1 MLQAV
6 NTNSEVCLCVLS
18 VRYEGN
24 DAASHEIDLNQ
35 LGVSIQG
42 FASVF
47 ALCANTLAT
56 GRLTLQLDALDVR
69 VVSLPVAEH
78 RCFEVLA
85 MVKSMAT
92 SRDLWSGAF
101 GAVLAVVVQYV
112 LSRRDQDQMRFS
124 DKALQ
129 FAQDGMQ
136 FAEDRMRLVQDQ
148 TRHMNEAMQTMQA
161 TMQSQA
167 KSMNEALQQS
177 QQNNQ
182 QNFET
187 LKALADK
194 LADALRPA
202 ARQALSPIDH
212 SCQRI
217 DLYAEGKQF
226 MTLDSDHKRAFSQN
240 SGTVTEHLEPYVG
253 VISQFDMTTGACRLT
268 LEGATSRIPAIVV
281 DPVFDRP
288 NNRYVK
294 AMTSAD
300 PIRFL
305 AKAELDDEGNPIR
318 LYISDTSKPEL
329 NEASA

>member
-78 RCFEVLA
+78 HCFEVLA

-112 LSRRDQDQMRFS
+112 LSRRDQDQMKFLS
-124 DKALQ
+124 EALQ
-129 FAQDGMQ
+129 G
-136 FAEDRMRLVQDQ
+136 Q
-148 TRHMNEAMQTMQA
+148 TKYMNEALHA
-161 TMQSQA
+161 LQSQS
-167 KSMNEALQQS
+167 KSMNEALQNQS
-177 QQNNQ
+177 KHMNEALQQSLQHNQ

-187 LKALADK
+187 LKALTNK

-202 ARQALSPIDH
+202 ARQALSPIGH

-240 SGTVTEHLEPYVG
+240 AGTVTEHLEPYVG

-281 DPVFDRP
+281 DPIFNRP

>member
-1 MLQAV
+1 LNDFVVVAK
-6 NTNSEVCLCVLS
+6 
-18 VRYEGN
+18 RRAGN

-47 ALCANTLAT
+47 ALCANALAT

-112 LSRRDQDQMRFS
+112 LSRRDQDQMKF
-124 DKALQ
+124 L
-129 FAQDGMQ
+129 
-136 FAEDRMRLVQDQ
+136 
-148 TRHMNEAMQTMQA
+148 NEAL
-161 TMQSQA
+161 QSQA
-167 KSMNEALQQS
+167 KYMKEALQQS

-202 ARQALSPIDH
+202 ARQALSPIDR

-253 VISQFDMTTGACRLT
+253 VISQFDMTTGACRLA

-281 DPVFDRP
+281 DPIFDRP

>member
-6 NTNSEVCLCVLS
+6 NTNSEVSLCVLS

-24 DAASHEIDLNQ
+24 DTASHEIDLNQ

-56 GRLTLQLDALDVR
+56 GRLILQLDALDVR
-69 VVSLPVAEH
+69 VVALPVAEH
-78 RCFEVLA
+78 HCFEVLA

-112 LSRRDQDQMRFS
+112 LSRRDQDQMKFLS
-124 DKALQ
+124 EALQ
-129 FAQDGMQ
+129 G
-136 FAEDRMRLVQDQ
+136 Q
-148 TRHMNEAMQTMQA
+148 TKYMNEALHA
-161 TMQSQA
+161 LQSQS
-167 KSMNEALQQS
+167 KSMNEALQNQS
-177 QQNNQ
+177 KHMNEALQQSLQHNQ
-182 QNFET
+182 HNFET

-202 ARQALSPIDH
+202 ARQALSPIDR

-226 MTLDSDHKRAFSQN
+226 MTLDSDHKRAFSP
-240 SGTVTEHLEPYVG
+240 GAGMVTEHLEPYVG

-281 DPVFDRP
+281 DPIFDRP

-329 NEASA
+329 HEASV